1 MVARTGAQV
10 ALLAFFTTILGGLLV
25 GNSFQTVLSR
35 SLTATIAA
43 LLIGQFVA
51 WSGKLVLRDYLQRR
65 KVQID
70 TAHADASAPASTGTD
85 GRSAAKTG

>member
-1 MVARTGAQV
+1 M
-10 ALLAFFTTILGGLLV
+10 AFVITIAGGLLV

-35 SLTATIAA
+35 SLTATVAA

-51 WSGKLVLRDYLQRR
+51 WSSKLVLRDYLQRR

-70 TAHADASAPASTGTD
+70 TAHAEAAAPAEAGAD
-85 GRSAAKTG
+85 GRTAAKTG